1 VTRKRREA
9 VFINLNR
16 IQCHTAS
23 EVVALE
29 PKGKR
34 RFHLELGK
42 ESRFVFECQGNIT
55 SIINPKHVV
64 KKQYQ
69 AILSEVQKAGEIGA
83 LMPNLTED
91 ISAKQLR
98 DLTAFLD

>member
-1 VTRKRREA
+1 
-9 VFINLNR
+9 
-16 IQCHTAS
+16 
-23 EVVALE
+23 VVAPE

-42 ESRFVFECQGNIT
+42 ESRFVFECQ
-55 SIINPKHVV
+55 SIITAINNPKHVV

-69 AILSEVQKAGEIGA
+69 AILSEAQKAGEIGA

-91 ISAKQLR
+91 TSAKQLR